1 VKTLTD
7 NNKREL
13 FMFREQD
20 VQSRPGLNVVL
31 TIDAR
36 IQQILEEE
44 LAPLMA
50 KHSPESAIGLVV
62 RPKTGEILAMANFP
76 TFDPN
81 LRGRDA
87 AARRNRIITDA
98 FEPGSTAKTLTLAAA
113 LNEGVTKLTDQYD
126 CENGA
131 YYFAGRTLHDHEN
144 YRVMTVQNIIA
155 KSSNIGT
162 AKVAIRMGQELTY
175 RYFKEFGFGQR
186 TGIPLTGEASGY
198 LPPLKYWK
206 PIHVSRISIGHG
218 VSATPLQTVM
228 AMCAVAN
235 GGVLMRPMLVDSLV
249 DEHGNTVAKYQPQ
262 VSRRVISESVARTTT
277 EALKSVVDKGTAEKA
292 ALEHYTVAG
301 KTGTAQK
308 VVNGQYSHD
317 KYYISFIGFFPA
329 SDPELCVLV
338 AVDEPVK
345 KTGYYGGQVAAP
357 VFKRISERAANYLNL
372 KPDIEPPQPDEGVLA
387 SGKLPERPAVT
398 QVR

>member
-1 VKTLTD
+1 
-7 NNKREL
+7 
-13 FMFREQD
+13 M
-20 VQSRPGLNVVL
+20 
-31 TIDAR
+31 
-36 IQQILEEE
+36 
-44 LAPLMA
+44 
-50 KHSPESAIGLVV
+50 
-62 RPKTGEILAMANFP
+62 
-76 TFDPN
+76 
-81 LRGRDA
+81 
-87 AARRNRIITDA
+87 
-98 FEPGSTAKTLTLAAA
+98 TLAAA

-317 KYYISFIGFFPA
+317 KFYISFIGFFPA